1 MKVKQILL
9 PAFLLILLVHCICIY
24 ASLDIWR
31 SVTKLLLVPL
41 LITYLLSQQKV
52 FNWKIRPVYGLFFS
66 FLGDALLIG
75 EGASFFL
82 SGMIA
87 FVLAHLNYSYFFL
100 QLQPVKKDTRQVFVM
115 SLILLLLFSSVVYY
129 FLDGYLGAYQLPV
142 LFYMLFISLMASLA
156 VHTFTHTTCK
166 SVALKYF
173 IPGAL
178 LFVVSDA
185 VLALNLFRFHENIL
199 GVVVMLTYGLAQFFL
214 TKGFEKTGN
223 FEQ

>member
-1 MKVKQILL
+1 MKIKQILL
-9 PAFLLILLVHCICIY
+9 PVFLILLFIHCICIY
-24 ASLDIWR
+24 AELDIWR

-75 EGASFFL
+75 EGATFFL

-87 FVLAHLNYSYFFL
+87 FVLAHMNYSYFFL

-156 VHTFTHTTCK
+156 VHTLTLVKFK
-166 SVALKYF
+166 SVALQYF
-173 IPGAL
+173 IPGAI
-178 LFVVSDA
+178 LFVISDA
-185 VLALNLFRFHENIL
+185 ILALNLFRFHEEIL
-199 GVVVMLTYGLAQFFL
+199 GVAVMLTYGLAQFFL
-214 TKGFEKTGN
+214 TRGFEKTEN
-223 FEQ
+223 FE